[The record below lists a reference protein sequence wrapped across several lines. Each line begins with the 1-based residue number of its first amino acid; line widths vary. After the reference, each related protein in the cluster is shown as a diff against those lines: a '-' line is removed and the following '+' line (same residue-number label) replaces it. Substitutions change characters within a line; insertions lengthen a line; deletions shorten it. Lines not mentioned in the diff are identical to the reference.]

1 MPGIQDRH
9 ILTDRSVSTTEQLKY
24 EAMQTLPNS
33 ETIYSSGERAIL
45 EAAETLFAE
54 KGFDAVSMSAIAKL
68 ANTSKPNI
76 YHHFKNKN
84 DLYLAVMRAAV
95 QRSSV
100 LLDALEDAPGTFG
113 QRLSDFSVGQ
123 LHNILTHNRS
133 TQLILRETL
142 SGGTQNGQEIAR
154 HVVEEVFSRLVA
166 MVQQGQQENEI
177 RNDIDPALA
186 AFMVVAA
193 NMFFFQANPIIQT
206 IPEIHF
212 TNDAPAFSAGVM
224 DILFNG
230 ILRQGED
237 K

>member
-1 MPGIQDRH
+1 MKPMKNQPESNAIH
-9 ILTDRSVSTTEQLKY
+9 
-24 EAMQTLPNS
+24 
-33 ETIYSSGERAIL
+33 SSGEKAIL

-54 KGFDAVSMSAIAKL
+54 KGFDAVSMSAIAGL

-84 DLYLAVMRAAV
+84 ELYLAVMKAAV

-100 LLDALEDAPGTFG
+100 LLDSLEDAPGTFR
-113 QRLSDFSVGQ
+113 QHLSDFSAGQ
-123 LHNILTHNRS
+123 LGNIMSHKRS

-166 MVQQGQQENEI
+166 MVQQGQHENEI
-177 RNDIDPALA
+177 RDDIDPSLA

-212 TNDAPAFSAGVM
+212 TNDARAFSAGVM